1 MKPQEL
7 EAAILSGLLYGGSTP
22 DALEVIATLPE
33 EAFSIRIYRSAYAEI
48 RKQALTKGLIDV
60 LFVSEALGGSS
71 LATLSEIVRMPGKGD
86 NLRKAAHQ
94 IATNI
99 DVEAFLK
106 SVQHET
112 VNEAIMTYEE
122 AMERLTLMGRTSI
135 ADLAIFGTHVVGEDD
150 DGNPVTQSVWSFK
163 NASELKPEQMAAI
176 SELTAGKDGLKI
188 KLHDPKAAIK
198 QLAEMRGWEAPK
210 KTELTGANGG
220 PIQTTNMTADEAAEA
235 YRKMMG

>member
-1 MKPQEL
+1 MTLTKEQKAL
-7 EAAILSGLLYGGSTP
+7 F
-22 DALEVIATLPE
+22 DALTQLQKKFVTQILKGKNQTDA
-33 EAFSIRIYRSAYAEI
+33 YRKA
-48 RKQALTKGLIDV
+48 
-60 LFVSEALGGSS
+60 GGK
-71 LATLSEIVRMPGKGD
+71 AKGD

-135 ADLAIFGTHVVGEDD
+135 ADLATFGTHVVGEDD
-150 DGNPVTQSVWSFK
+150 DGNSIIQSVWSFK
-163 NASELKPEQMAAI
+163 DASELKPEQMAAI

-210 KTELTGANGG
+210 KTELSGPNGG
-220 PIQTTNMTADEAAEA
+220 AIQTVNMTPDEAAEA
-235 YRKMMG
+235 YRKLMG

>member
-1 MKPQEL
+1 MAGMTLTEEQKAL
-7 EAAILSGLLYGGSTP
+7 F
-22 DALEVIATLPE
+22 DALTQLQKKFVTQILKGKNQTDA
-33 EAFSIRIYRSAYAEI
+33 YRKA
-48 RKQALTKGLIDV
+48 
-60 LFVSEALGGSS
+60 GGK
-71 LATLSEIVRMPGKGD
+71 AKGD

-150 DGNPVTQSVWSFK
+150 DGNPITQSVWSFK
-163 NASELKPEQMAAI
+163 NASELKPKQMVAI

-210 KTELTGANGG
+210 KTELTGPNGG
-220 PIQTTNMTADEAAEA
+220 AIQTVNMTPDEAAEV

>member
-1 MKPQEL
+1 MTPT
-7 EAAILSGLLYGGSTP
+7 GLTKEQKALF
-22 DALEVIATLPE
+22 DALTQLQKKFVTQILKGKNQTDA
-33 EAFSIRIYRSAYAEI
+33 YRKA
-48 RKQALTKGLIDV
+48 
-60 LFVSEALGGSS
+60 GGK
-71 LATLSEIVRMPGKGD
+71 AKGD

-106 SVQHET
+106 SVQYET
-112 VNEAIMTYEE
+112 VNDAIMTYEE
-122 AMERLTLMGRTSI
+122 AMGRLTLMGRTSI

-150 DGNPVTQSVWSFK
+150 DGNPITQSVWSFK

-220 PIQTTNMTADEAAEA
+220 PIQTTNMTPDEAAEA

>member
-1 MKPQEL
+1 MDMKKTLTSEQKAL
-7 EAAILSGLLYGGSTP
+7 F
-22 DALEVIATLPE
+22 DALTQLQKKFVTQILKGKNQTDA
-33 EAFSIRIYRSAYAEI
+33 YRKA
-48 RKQALTKGLIDV
+48 
-60 LFVSEALGGSS
+60 GGK
-71 LATLSEIVRMPGKGD
+71 AKGD

-106 SVQHET
+106 SVQHAT
-112 VNEAIMTYEE
+112 ANEAIMTYEE

-135 ADLAIFGTHVVGEDD
+135 ADLATFGTHLVGEDD
-150 DGNPVTQSVWSFK
+150 DGNPIIQSVWSFK

-176 SELTAGKDGLKI
+176 SELTAGKDGLRI

-210 KTELTGANGG
+210 KTELTGPNGG
-220 PIQTTNMTADEAAEA
+220 AIQTVNMTPDEAAEA
-235 YRKMMG
+235 YRKLMG

>member
-1 MKPQEL
+1 MTPTGLTEEQKALFDTLTQL
-7 EAAILSGLLYGGSTP
+7 QKKFVTQILKGKNQTDAYRKAGGK
-22 DALEVIATLPE
+22 A
-33 EAFSIRIYRSAYAEI
+33 
-48 RKQALTKGLIDV
+48 
-60 LFVSEALGGSS
+60 
-71 LATLSEIVRMPGKGD
+71 KGD

-135 ADLAIFGTHVVGEDD
+135 ADLATFGTHVVGEDD
-150 DGNPVTQSVWSFK
+150 DGNPITQSVWSFK
-163 NASELKPEQMAAI
+163 NASELKPEQMVAI

-210 KTELTGANGG
+210 KTELTGPNGG
-220 PIQTTNMTADEAAEA
+220 AIQTVNMTPDEAAEA
-235 YRKMMG
+235 YRKLMG

>member
-1 MKPQEL
+1 MTPT
-7 EAAILSGLLYGGSTP
+7 GLTKEQKALF
-22 DALEVIATLPE
+22 DALTQLQRKFVTQILKGKNQTDA
-33 EAFSIRIYRSAYAEI
+33 YRKA
-48 RKQALTKGLIDV
+48 
-60 LFVSEALGGSS
+60 GGK
-71 LATLSEIVRMPGKGD
+71 AKGD

-150 DGNPVTQSVWSFK
+150 DGNPITQSVWSFK

-210 KTELTGANGG
+210 KTELTGPNGG
-220 PIQTTNMTADEAAEA
+220 AIQTVNMTPDEAAEV

>member
-1 MKPQEL
+1 MAGMTLTEEQKAL
-7 EAAILSGLLYGGSTP
+7 F
-22 DALEVIATLPE
+22 DALTQLQKKFVTQILKGKNQTDA
-33 EAFSIRIYRSAYAEI
+33 YRKA
-48 RKQALTKGLIDV
+48 
-60 LFVSEALGGSS
+60 GGK
-71 LATLSEIVRMPGKGD
+71 AKGD

-112 VNEAIMTYEE
+112 VNDAIMTYEE

-150 DGNPVTQSVWSFK
+150 DGNPITQSVWSFK

-210 KTELTGANGG
+210 KTELTGPNGG
-220 PIQTTNMTADEAAEA
+220 AIQTVNMTPDEAAEA